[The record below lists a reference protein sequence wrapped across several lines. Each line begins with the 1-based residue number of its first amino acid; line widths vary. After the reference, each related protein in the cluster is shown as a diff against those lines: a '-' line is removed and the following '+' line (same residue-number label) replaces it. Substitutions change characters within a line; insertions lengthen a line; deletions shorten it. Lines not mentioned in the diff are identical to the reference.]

1 MKKDRLGRGLGALLG
16 EYMSEGETPPDAEV
30 RRIPLDAIVP
40 NPLQPRQEFA
50 EDELKE
56 LVASIRENGLLQP
69 LVVRPSPRA
78 ANRFEL
84 VAGERRF
91 RSLQALAWTDA
102 PAMVREV
109 DDETLLVLALVENL
123 QREALNPLEEAE
135 GFQSL
140 IDRFAMTQEEV
151 AKAVGKSRS
160 AVANTLR
167 LLGLPHSVRRMV
179 AAGELSQGHARALLS
194 LEDPVQIAAVAK
206 EAVRKGWSVRETE
219 RQTRSSRKRGGRQP
233 GPSGSQASGVDPVI
247 RALEASL
254 QEHLATRVVI
264 RGGQKKGKGVIE
276 IPFLGSQD
284 FERIFALI
292 TGEEASDVLG

>member
-16 EYMSEGETPPDAEV
+16 EYMSEEEAPPDGEV
-30 RRIPLDAIVP
+30 KRIPLDAIVP
-40 NPLQPRQEFA
+40 NPLQPRQEFS
-50 EDELKE
+50 ENELGE

-78 ANRFEL
+78 PNRFEL

-91 RSLQALAWTDA
+91 RSLQALDWNDA

-140 IDRFAMTQEEV
+140 IDRFALTQEEV
-151 AKAVGKSRS
+151 ARAVGKSRS
-160 AVANTLR
+160 AVANMLR

-179 AAGELSQGHARALLS
+179 AEGELSQGHARALLS
-194 LEDPVQIAAVAK
+194 LEDPIQIAAMAK

-219 RQTRSSRKRGGRQP
+219 RQTRSSAKRDGRRARTSSGK
-233 GPSGSQASGVDPVI
+233 GPSTDPVI
-247 RALEASL
+247 RALEESL
-254 QEHLATRVVI
+254 QEHLATRVLI

-276 IPFLGSQD
+276 IPFLGSRD

>member
-16 EYMSEGETPPDAEV
+16 EYMSEGAAPPDGEV

-40 NPLQPRQEFA
+40 NPLQPRQEFSEA
-50 EDELKE
+50 ELSELM
-56 LVASIRENGLLQP
+56 ASIKENGLLQP

-78 ANRFEL
+78 DDRFEL

-91 RSLQALAWTDA
+91 RSLQALEWVDA

-140 IDRFAMTQEEV
+140 IDRFALTQEEV
-151 AKAVGKSRS
+151 ARAVGKSRS

-179 AAGELSQGHARALLS
+179 AGGELSQGHARALLAID
-194 LEDPVQIAAVAK
+194 DPIRMATMAK
-206 EAVRKGWSVRETE
+206 EAVRRGWSVRETE
-219 RQTRSSRKRGGRQP
+219 RRTRSAKKGGGARP
-233 GPSGSQASGVDPVI
+233 AKTPSGGATTDPVI

-254 QEHLATRVVI
+254 QERLATRVVI
-264 RGGQKKGKGVIE
+264 RGGQKRGKGIIE
-276 IPFLGSQD
+276 IPFLGSRD